1 MGKILKTT
9 NFTHKNTQ
17 KSTKMFFEPI
27 YLDID
32 MSGYQPVVRQSFK
45 KPRFCEPGRN
55 FCKPNS
61 SKQTERTIYLNL
73 PEYNSENIQVKIN
86 KEGRVLVSA
95 SKDKTVDTDRNG
107 QRKTTVHMEHSF
119 DLSEYLVKEDMLK
132 FVKSQFDAGKLVF
145 TFPEKPV
152 GVKMQINFEKDED
165 MEVQSEEQT
174 IEQNNSEVV
183 KKMVDEIEKDVEEKE
198 KDTVDFEIV
207 KVVDADGNTDI
218 DVE

>member
-1 MGKILKTT
+1 MGI
-9 NFTHKNTQ
+9 
-17 KSTKMFFEPI
+17 
-27 YLDID
+27 LDID

-55 FCKPNS
+55 ICKS
-61 SKQTERTIYLNL
+61 FSAKQTQKTIHLNL
-73 PEYNSENIQVKIN
+73 PEYQSENIQVKIN
-86 KEGRVLVSA
+86 KEGRVLVNA
-95 SKDKTVDTDRNG
+95 SKNKTVDTDRNG

-119 DLSEYLVKEDMLK
+119 DLPEYLVKEDMLT
-132 FVKSQFDAGKLVF
+132 FVKSKFDAGKLVF

-152 GVKMQINFEKDED
+152 GVKLQINFEKDED
-165 MEVQSEEQT
+165 MEVQPEEQT

-183 KKMVDEIEKDVEEKE
+183 KKLVDEIEKVTEEKE

-218 DVE
+218 NVE

>member
-1 MGKILKTT
+1 
-9 NFTHKNTQ
+9 
-17 KSTKMFFEPI
+17 MFFEPI

-61 SKQTERTIYLNL
+61 TKQTERTIYLNL
-73 PEYNSENIQVKIN
+73 PEYQSENIQVKIN
-86 KEGRVLVSA
+86 KEGRVLVNA
-95 SKDKTVDTDRNG
+95 SKNKTVDTDRNG

-119 DLSEYLVKEDMLK
+119 DLPEYLVKEDMLK
-132 FVKSQFDAGKLVF
+132 FVKSKFDNGKLVF

-165 MEVQSEEQT
+165 MEVQTEEQSV
-174 IEQNNSEVV
+174 EQNNSEVV
-183 KKMVDEIEKDVEEKE
+183 KKMVDEIEKATEENE
-198 KDTVDFEIV
+198 KDAVEFEIV
-207 KVVDADGNTDI
+207 KVTDADGNTEI
-218 DVE
+218 DVRNIESE

>member
-1 MGKILKTT
+1 M
-9 NFTHKNTQ
+9 
-17 KSTKMFFEPI
+17 
-27 YLDID
+27 
-32 MSGYQPVVRQSFK
+32 
-45 KPRFCEPGRN
+45 PRFCEQSGN
-55 FCKPNS
+55 SCKQSANR
-61 SKQTERTIYLNL
+61 QTERTIYLNL
-73 PEYNSENIQVKIN
+73 PEYKSENIQVKVN
-86 KEGRVLVSA
+86 KEGRGLVNA

-119 DLSEYLVKEDMLK
+119 DLPEYLVKEDMLK
-132 FVKSQFDAGKLVF
+132 FVKSQFDAGKLIF

-165 MEVQSEEQT
+165 MEVQPEEQT

-183 KKMVDEIEKDVEEKE
+183 KKMVDEKE

-218 DVE
+218 DVEKNKIVVY